1 MQEQVED
8 AAPAR
13 GSVHSHQVLQF
24 FLIAL
29 LVKCSIYQKQCTSA
43 DSRHQPGCCCW
54 RTRES
59 LGGLFLNVCFAVI
72 QMVGTQGSDVNQA
85 QSLEEVMVAE
95 GLSFL
100 ERTCNTAQCSGCQ
113 LGCSGGQNLPCSI
126 YMRIKCSC
134 SYCMEH
140 PKILL
145 YQLLEQIILY

>member
-1 MQEQVED
+1 
-8 AAPAR
+8 
-13 GSVHSHQVLQF
+13 
-24 FLIAL
+24 
-29 LVKCSIYQKQCTSA
+29 
-43 DSRHQPGCCCW
+43 
-54 RTRES
+54 
-59 LGGLFLNVCFAVI
+59 
-72 QMVGTQGSDVNQA
+72 MVGTQGSDVNQA

-126 YMRIKCSC
+126 YRRIICSC

-145 YQLLEQIILY
+145 YQLLEQIILFQQNPQYAPGSCYSSILSSCSHYLEHILLKVAKLEFENHKNQYLSWLLRSEHVKTNIFGNRMTKLTI